1 MTWPR
6 LAAIAAAALVLAAPA
21 SGDAAVRG
29 TAVSS
34 ALAAS
39 GPAYKSGSHLCAVG
53 TTHFRVIWDET
64 RGSRQ
69 RPSGPNAR
77 DGKCSTVPSR
87 VRRIASLMEK
97 IRRSEV
103 ALGFRPPASDA
114 GLRRNGGD
122 GRYDIYLARE
132 RPGVL
137 GETACSYQTIGR
149 RLGRRWSST
158 EIVAV
163 QPQAVDP
170 DRQLRETLAHE
181 YFHGIQCRIAPR
193 LNLLPASLVEG
204 TANWMAAV
212 VTTDWPRAEGTFLG
226 GLAGRMVQAASSIR
240 SITSQTYS
248 SWGFWYEV
256 TTGPV
261 NAKVV
266 RRLFERQ
273 ARRTRRASA
282 DSEIR
287 AVVRNLEPILM
298 RYAQALRGARML
310 GFVQMPP
317 QYRNDLPDPTPLIDL
332 AGGLRVQTKTVPVAR
347 IGYRFPGLAWD
358 DDSGVITVR
367 VTGAPAGAVALIGTF
382 STREVLE
389 DGSVIFRLSGE
400 TAGEATLILVN
411 GSRVLRNVRIA
422 VTH

>member
-21 SGDAAVRG
+21 TGDAAVRG

-64 RGSRQ
+64 RGSKQ
-69 RPSGPNAR
+69 RPSGANAR
-77 DGKCSTVPSR
+77 DGRCSTVPSR
-87 VRRIASLMEK
+87 VRRIAGLMEK
-97 IRRSEV
+97 IRRSEL

-122 GRYDIYLARE
+122 GRYDIYLARQA
-132 RPGVL
+132 PGVL
-137 GETACSYQTIGR
+137 GQTACSYQTIGG

-212 VTTDWPRAEGTFLG
+212 VTPDWARAEGTFLG
-226 GLAGRMVQAASSIR
+226 GLAGRMVQAASSTR
-240 SITSQTYS
+240 SVTTQTYS

-256 TTGPV
+256 TTGGINPGV
-261 NAKVV
+261 IRK
-266 RRLFERQ
+266 LFERQ

-282 DSEIR
+282 DSETR

-298 RYAQALRGARML
+298 RYAEALRGARML
-310 GFVQMPP
+310 GFVELPQ
-317 QYRNDLPDPTPLIDL
+317 QYRNELRDPTPLIDL
-332 AGGLRVQTKTVPVAR
+332 ALGLRVQTKTVSVAR

-358 DDSGVITVR
+358 DDSGLITMR
-367 VTGAPAGAVALIGTF
+367 VTGAPATAVSLIGTF

-389 DGSVIFRLSGE
+389 DGSVVFRVDGS

-411 GSRVLRNVRIA
+411 GSRTTRNVRIA
-422 VTH
+422 VSH